1 VSTICRHADLRP
13 QSAAQQN
20 PNLVRSSS
28 PVVLVYH
35 LTIQTEKL
43 PFDDV
48 RVRQAIS
55 EALQRE
61 AFGELGT

>member
-1 VSTICRHADLRP
+1 
-13 QSAAQQN
+13 
-20 PNLVRSSS
+20 
-28 PVVLVYH
+28 VVLVYH